1 VWIRAKV
8 QALSRGSASE
18 RLSARPQI
26 HVVAAAVQDAGG
38 QILIAQRPAGK
49 HMAGA
54 WEFPGGKLESG
65 EVPLEGLARE
75 LREELGIE
83 IGSGPHRP
91 VRRINH
97 SYPDRDVLIDVW
109 RVWKFTGTPRGLDA
123 QTLRWCTSDELEK
136 ADLLPADRPIIS
148 ALRLPANLVEKFT
161 GEFSIGERVDGK
173 QFGAWCDDVDE
184 AFVAQ
189 SNGADFLVLRNWV
202 PAAELNRLCL
212 RLLLPVFAMGMPLVD
227 AWRLGASGIHTLQ
240 PTGLGLSA

>member
-1 VWIRAKV
+1 MWIRAKV

-97 SYPDRDVLIDVW
+97 SYDDRDVLIDVW
-109 RVWKFTGTPRGLDA
+109 RVTEFVGTPRGLDA
-123 QTLRWCTSDELEK
+123 QALRWCTPDELER
-136 ADLLPADRPIIS
+136 AELLPADKPIVA
-148 ALRLPANLVEKFT
+148 ALRLPEILLSVATDVY
-161 GEFSIGERVDGK
+161 SIGERQAGRQLGVICGDINSATAAESG
-173 QFGAWCDDVDE
+173 
-184 AFVAQ
+184 
-189 SNGADFLVLRNWV
+189 GADFVLMRFDS
-202 PAAELNRLCL
+202 AEKAISRVC
-212 RLLLPVFAMGMPLVD
+212 RALLIPVFSRGMSLED
-227 AWRLGASGIHTLQ
+227 AWRLGASGIHTL
-240 PTGLGLSA
+240 